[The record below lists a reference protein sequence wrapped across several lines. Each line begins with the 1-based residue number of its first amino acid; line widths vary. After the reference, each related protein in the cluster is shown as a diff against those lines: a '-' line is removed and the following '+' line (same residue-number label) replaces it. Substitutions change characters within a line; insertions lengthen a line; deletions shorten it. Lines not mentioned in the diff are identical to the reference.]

1 MILITLS
8 VQIGMICSFSSNLFQ
23 SQCLWLA
30 FPPLLY
36 PPKVIRNHHQ
46 QLYLLM
52 PSVLGMNVYNKLLSV
67 IRISQVSTVRLPAFF
82 NRLRIFNTTF
92 HYSWQW
98 VELVPSASIYIA
110 EQSLFLRTPFVASQ
124 FRPNQISP
132 DLIKI
137 PAVQET
143 FCGVHPTYPAEIH
156 VCESVYGGGG
166 GDALVGYSFW
176 VLPLNKNHTG
186 SSQTW
191 YPNTEIPQQFFI
203 LGFYKDDKKNS

>member
-8 VQIGMICSFSSNLFQ
+8 VQTGMLCSFSSNLFQ
-23 SQCLWLA
+23 SQWLWLA
-30 FPPLLY
+30 FPPLY
-36 PPKVIRNHHQ
+36 SPKVIRNHHQ
-46 QLYLLM
+46 YLYLLM
-52 PSVLGMNVYNKLLSV
+52 PSVFGINVYNKLLSV
-67 IRISQVSTVRLPAFF
+67 IRISQVRTVRLSAFF
-82 NRLRIFNTTF
+82 NRLHIFNMTF

-98 VELVPSASIYIA
+98 VEL
-110 EQSLFLRTPFVASQ
+110 VASQ

-143 FCGVHPTYPAEIH
+143 FCDVQSTYPAEIH
-156 VCESVYGGGG
+156 VCECVSGE
-166 GDALVGYSFW
+166 GDALLGCSFW

-191 YPNTEIPQQFFI
+191 YLNTEI
-203 LGFYKDDKKNS
+203 L

>member
-8 VQIGMICSFSSNLFQ
+8 VQTGMLCSFSSNLFQ
-23 SQCLWLA
+23 SQWLWLA

-52 PSVLGMNVYNKLLSV
+52 PSVFGINVYNKLLSV
-67 IRISQVSTVRLPAFF
+67 IRISQVSTVRLSAFF
-82 NRLRIFNTTF
+82 NRLHIFNMTF

-98 VELVPSASIYIA
+98 VELVPSTSIYIA
-110 EQSLFLRTPFVASQ
+110 EQSLFLLTPFVASQ

-143 FCGVHPTYPAEIH
+143 FCDVQSTYPAEIH
-156 VCESVYGGGG
+156 VCECVSGE
-166 GDALVGYSFW
+166 GDALVGCSFW

-191 YPNTEIPQQFFI
+191 YPNTEI
-203 LGFYKDDKKNS
+203 L